1 MTGEITWRRNAPKAR
16 TSETGKKSSK
26 ADTNSGSWDSGN
38 PASNPGMEGFR
49 VKPRLAIT
57 HARSPARVVKC
68 RLRNGRICAQQGL
81 LFSFLPARSRIG
93 DGPVW
98 GKIAT
103 GMEDRRRTLLIFPL
117 WSGRTVPRA
126 LCSGE
131 DLAGLIATSGDETT
145 SPRHEIAVGTLK
157 CGGIGQHS

>member
-103 GMEDRRRTLLIFPL
+103 GMEDRRRTLLIFSP
-117 WSGRTVPRA
+117 VVRA
-126 LCSGE
+126 HS
-131 DLAGLIATSGDETT
+131 ATCIVFWGGVGGAHCNAGDETDHCT
-145 SPRHEIAVGTLK
+145 QKRDSSRTLK
-157 CGGIGQHS
+157 CG